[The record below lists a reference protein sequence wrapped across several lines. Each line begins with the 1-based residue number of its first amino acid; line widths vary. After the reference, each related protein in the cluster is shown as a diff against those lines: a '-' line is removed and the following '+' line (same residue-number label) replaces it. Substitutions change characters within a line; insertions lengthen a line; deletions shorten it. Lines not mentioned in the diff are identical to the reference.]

1 MSQKTGNIR
10 ILFAEDLP
18 ADVELA
24 RREIK
29 KEKIANTYKVV
40 DNEDA
45 FRQELE
51 SFHPDII
58 ISDYAMPRFDG
69 MLALKITQSI
79 DASIPFII
87 LTGSMNEE
95 TAVKC
100 MKAGATDYVLKERIK
115 RLPFAVLEA
124 LEKKKIRDEN
134 EQFIKQLKEN
144 EEKFRSVFE
153 SANAGKSITQISGEL
168 SVNNAYCKM
177 LGYRPEELENKK
189 WQEVTPP
196 EDVDSIHL
204 MIDPLLKGEKDSARF
219 EKRYIH
225 KNGSII
231 WGDVNAVIQNDKN
244 GKPLYFITT
253 VIDITERKKSED
265 RLILATES
273 LRESERFSRAIL
285 DALSANLC
293 VTDESGNI
301 LSVNK
306 AWREFS
312 NANNGI
318 PELLT
323 ENANYFKACASATG
337 KDREEADRF
346 AEGMRQVIS
355 GSRNEFAMEYA
366 CHSPDERRWFKGL
379 VTRFMSNGRLS
390 LVIAHENITERRQA
404 EEALRK
410 SEEQYRLIV
419 ENANDGIEISQNNH
433 IIFSNPRFAEML
445 GYTQNEILQ
454 IPFNHIFS
462 ESGIQDLYARL
473 KERQIAGKVSS
484 TYLTQFRK
492 KDGTLIDVEV
502 NYEIIDF
509 NGEPATFAIIRDV
522 TENLKLQAQL
532 QQAQKMESVG
542 RLAGGVAH
550 DFNNMLGV
558 ILGYTELALNRVESD
573 NPLRSELSHI
583 NEAAR
588 RAAQITQQLLAF
600 ARKQII
606 SPKVLDLNTIVETML
621 KMLRRLIGED
631 IDLAWLPSKGLWPI
645 LADSSQIDQILAN
658 LCVNARDAIE
668 GVGKITIE
676 TGTVGFDEDYCNNHP
691 GFHPGDF
698 VLMSVSDNGCG
709 MDKETISRLFE
720 PFFTT
725 KPAGKGTGLG
735 LATVYGIVKQNNGFI
750 NVYSEPGRG
759 TSFKIY
765 LPRYIGQAEMLDEEV
780 DSKAPI
786 GKGETILIVE
796 DEMSML
802 RLSEKIL
809 TELGYTVLIAN
820 SPGEAIDIAGNNQNN
835 VDLLLTDV
843 VMPGMTGREM
853 KERIQKLVPAI
864 KTIYMSGYTAN
875 VIAHQ
880 GILHKD
886 VNFIQK
892 PFSVKDIAILLQKT
906 LNKK

>member
-1 MSQKTGNIR
+1 MSPKTGNIR

-24 RREIK
+24 KREIK
-29 KEKIANTYKVV
+29 KEKIAYTYKVV
-40 DNEDA
+40 DNEDT
-45 FRQELE
+45 FRQEIE
-51 SFHPDII
+51 SFHPDIV

-124 LEKKKIRDEN
+124 LGKKKIRDEN

-153 SANAGKSITQISGEL
+153 SANAGKSITQFSGEL
-168 SVNNAYCKM
+168 SVNKAFCEM
-177 LGYRPEELENKK
+177 LGYKPEEMKNKK
-189 WQEVTPP
+189 WQEITPP
-196 EDVDSIHL
+196 EDVDSIHAI
-204 MIDPLLKGEKDSARF
+204 IDPLLKGEKNSARF
-219 EKRYIH
+219 EKRYLH

-231 WGDVNAVIQNDKN
+231 WGDVNAVIQKDKN

-253 VIDITERKKSED
+253 VVDITERKINED
-265 RLILATES
+265 RLALATEA
-273 LRESERFSRAIL
+273 LRESERFSRATL

-306 AWREFS
+306 AWRDFS

-318 PELLT
+318 PELLS
-323 ENANYFKACASATG
+323 EKANYFKACESAKG
-337 KDREEADRF
+337 NDKEEADRF
-346 AEGMRQVIS
+346 TEGMRQVIS
-355 GSRNEFAMEYA
+355 GLRNEFVMEYA
-366 CHSPDERRWFKGL
+366 CHSPDEQRWFNGR

-419 ENANDGIEISQNNH
+419 ENANDGIEITQNNH
-433 IIFSNPRFAEML
+433 IIFSNSRFAEML

-462 ESGIQDLYARL
+462 ESGIQDLYARQ

-522 TENLKLQAQL
+522 TENLKLQAQF

-558 ILGYTELALNRVESD
+558 ILGYTELALNRVESG

-588 RAAQITQQLLAF
+588 RSAQITQQLLAF

-606 SPKVLDLNTIVETML
+606 SPKVLDLNTTVETML

-668 GVGKITIE
+668 GVGKVTIE
-676 TGTVGFDEDYCNNHP
+676 TGMVGFDEDYCNNHP
-691 GFHPGDF
+691 GFHRGDF

-765 LPRYIGQAEMLDEEV
+765 LPRYIGQAEMLDEEADTKV
-780 DSKAPI
+780 PI

-809 TELGYTVLIAN
+809 TELGYTVLVAN
-820 SPGEAIDIAGNNQNN
+820 SPGEAIEIAGNDQNRI
-835 VDLLLTDV
+835 DLLLTDV

-892 PFSVKDIAILLQKT
+892 PFSVKDIAILLHET
-906 LNKK
+906 LNKT